1 VPVAVGGRGSRN
13 VSSWGRRNV
22 SDRPTHWYGS
32 VTAAARTM
40 MVVCPCL
47 HDKPCQQVCTVACHW
62 QPCARGPGQWRRV
75 CVCVCVFGPPG
86 ARTHA
91 RTHDGHRLVS
101 PHLPCLPS
109 NLLPPLAVRS
119 PGFNCA
125 GAEGQRPQSQGSAHP
140 RHAYP
145 PTITGTVHT
154 TATATASHPAP
165 RVRPSLAPQPSQK
178 ANVLFLI
185 FRCFSTGV

>member
-1 VPVAVGGRGSRN
+1 VAVGGRGSRN
-13 VSSWGRRNV
+13 VGSWGRRNV

-47 HDKPCQQVCTVACHW
+47 HDKPCQQVCAVACHW

-91 RTHDGHRLVS
+91 RTMGIASSRLTCLACQVTSCHHWLSDLPALTVPVPRARGHKAREA
-101 PHLPCLPS
+101 PTHATHTHLP
-109 NLLPPLAVRS
+109 
-119 PGFNCA
+119 
-125 GAEGQRPQSQGSAHP
+125 
-140 RHAYP
+140 
-145 PTITGTVHT
+145 
-154 TATATASHPAP
+154 
-165 RVRPSLAPQPSQK
+165 
-178 ANVLFLI
+178 
-185 FRCFSTGV
+185 